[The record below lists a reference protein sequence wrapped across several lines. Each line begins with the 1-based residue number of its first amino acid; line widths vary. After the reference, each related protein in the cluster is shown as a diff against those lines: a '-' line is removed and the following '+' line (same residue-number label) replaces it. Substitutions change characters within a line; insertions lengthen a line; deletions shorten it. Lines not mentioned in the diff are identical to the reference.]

1 MFRRF
6 VGTVYLHQ
14 LDGVARSDL
23 HDVALSGIG
32 QSGGELAREGR
43 ERQHSHFTAVGGRS
57 VVNRI
62 TGSGLREIAPLL
74 QHRQQAVGKRLLRIG
89 QHDVAY
95 AHRVGDHLRI
105 ERAGHR
111 PLVVLQH
118 GTVHLARHQR
128 LGLLVGEL
136 CGGNVAVG
144 DLAVAVGADE
154 GLHLLGGGE
163 LPAHLRHAL
172 LKRQQIVVRGGDL
185 EYDIRNRT
193 RRGLLEQVLMAV
205 VVSLH
210 ITRRHLDERIGNGR
224 ELLAGPLARE
234 RLVGGLDT
242 AGYLQ
247 RIDVNAALHQ
257 SEVLLHLT
265 LQTGLLV
272 ELRPGIGRL
281 GVGLGLRE
289 ELTDGSHAVLARAG
303 IGESVVESLR
313 RMLSADHRQTLRLGD
328 AKSHPVETGRQHV
341 LGDQRLP
348 GGIGQHGRLLLVALL
363 HVVLR
368 LDRLVLVVVL
378 RIVDLLAV
386 DHTDTRVVARE
397 AHFSL
402 QREDECQEGQCDD
415 DRKHD
420 AELGS

>member
-1 MFRRF
+1 
-6 VGTVYLHQ
+6 
-14 LDGVARSDL
+14 
-23 HDVALSGIG
+23 
-32 QSGGELAREGR
+32 
-43 ERQHSHFTAVGGRS
+43 
-57 VVNRI
+57 
-62 TGSGLREIAPLL
+62 
-74 QHRQQAVGKRLLRIG
+74 
-89 QHDVAY
+89 
-95 AHRVGDHLRI
+95 
-105 ERAGHR
+105 
-111 PLVVLQH
+111 
-118 GTVHLARHQR
+118 
-128 LGLLVGEL
+128 
-136 CGGNVAVG
+136 
-144 DLAVAVGADE
+144 
-154 GLHLLGGGE
+154 
-163 LPAHLRHAL
+163 
-172 LKRQQIVVRGGDL
+172 
-185 EYDIRNRT
+185 
-193 RRGLLEQVLMAV
+193 MAV

-242 AGYLQ
+242 ASDLQ

-289 ELTDGSHAVLARAG
+289 ELADGSHAVLARAG
-303 IGESVVESLR
+303 IGESIVESLR
-313 RMLSADHRQTLRLGD
+313 RMLSGD

-368 LDRLVLVVVL
+368 LDLLVLVVVL